1 MRSAL
6 LTSVAIQSIGT
17 LSLFALVIAISRI
30 GGPQAQGLFAT
41 VKSWTDLLSAVGQL
55 GLPQAFVYVINKGY
69 AAPRPLFRMSVV
81 YASAFGV
88 VAGITTVLAV
98 LTEYL
103 EVPHSVSLAAVAI
116 LLGANVG
123 GMTLHNLIR
132 GILLPYSDGMWFA
145 LFSIAAP
152 VVLAVSVTTMF
163 LFFHAGL
170 IELAFA
176 LAGILCGALAVLV
189 GAFITKGRTEP
200 SRIDFHV
207 LVRQSASTFAL
218 SVLLVLQPVLTIVL
232 MKWWGAD
239 NHVIGLF
246 NVAAMAMVISNVL
259 FAMVSPTLFNR
270 WSKSLSIADAR
281 GLFLRM
287 LRWALLVAGLSL
299 IAAALVPFLIV
310 AIFGAAFAEATGAAQ
325 ILALGLAPVFYN
337 RMASPAM
344 LGLGLPHWNAAIA
357 GARIV
362 FIVLILLG
370 LAWSGHG
377 ALSSAALAWTI
388 AEWLTAALTLFA
400 MTPRRAGRMIA

>member
-88 VAGITTVLAV
+88 VASITTMLAV
-98 LTEYL
+98 LAEYL
-103 EVPHSVSLAAVAI
+103 EAPHSLSLAAVAI
-116 LLGANVG
+116 LLGVNVG

-152 VVLAVSVTTMF
+152 VVLSVSVTPMF

-189 GAFITKGRTEP
+189 GAVITKGCTEP
-200 SRIDFHV
+200 SRIDFH
-207 LVRQSASTFAL
+207 
-218 SVLLVLQPVLTIVL
+218 
-232 MKWWGAD
+232 
-239 NHVIGLF
+239 
-246 NVAAMAMVISNVL
+246 
-259 FAMVSPTLFNR
+259 
-270 WSKSLSIADAR
+270 
-281 GLFLRM
+281 
-287 LRWALLVAGLSL
+287 
-299 IAAALVPFLIV
+299 
-310 AIFGAAFAEATGAAQ
+310 
-325 ILALGLAPVFYN
+325 
-337 RMASPAM
+337 
-344 LGLGLPHWNAAIA
+344 
-357 GARIV
+357 
-362 FIVLILLG
+362 
-370 LAWSGHG
+370 
-377 ALSSAALAWTI
+377 
-388 AEWLTAALTLFA
+388 
-400 MTPRRAGRMIA
+400 

>member
-103 EVPHSVSLAAVAI
+103 EAPHSVSLAAVAI